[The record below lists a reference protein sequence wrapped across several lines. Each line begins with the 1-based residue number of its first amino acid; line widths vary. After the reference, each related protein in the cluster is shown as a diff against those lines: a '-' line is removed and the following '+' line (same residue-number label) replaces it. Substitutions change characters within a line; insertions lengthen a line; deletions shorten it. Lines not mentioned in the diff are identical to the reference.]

1 VVAAIALFGLTAG
14 AGAVQGDK
22 KIRMYDDCEPNSFN
36 AVLGDGACVGNGH
49 TTFDEFIA
57 ELAATQDAHAWRNQ
71 PTAMLLN
78 VGRPTFIENR
88 GGETHTF
95 TPVAN
100 FGGGFVNELNG
111 ISGNPVP
118 APECLNFG
126 AISFIPAGGSEEGPT
141 AGSSDLP
148 VGSHKFQCC
157 IHPGC
162 APSSK
167 SLIPDQMRRQHRLLQ
182 STIIDST
189 TQPLFLSRQACSH
202 MLCVCRENALTHIPH
217 DPNLDHATA

>member
-1 VVAAIALFGLTAG
+1 MKRRANFRTIVWAVVAAIALFGLTAG
-14 AGAVQGDK
+14 ADAVQGDK
-22 KIRMYDDCEPNSFN
+22 KIRMYDDCEPTSFN

-57 ELAATQDAHAWRNQ
+57 ELEATQDAHAWRNQ
-71 PTAMLLN
+71 PIAMQLN

-95 TPVAN
+95 TPVAE
-100 FGGGFVNELNG
+100 FGGGFVTELNG

-126 AISFIPAGGSEEGPT
+126 SIVFIPAGGAEEGPT

-157 IHPGC
+157 IHPWMRTVIDVAEPGAN
-162 APSSK
+162 APAA
-167 SLIPDQMRRQHRLLQ
+167 P
-182 STIIDST
+182 
-189 TQPLFLSRQACSH
+189 
-202 MLCVCRENALTHIPH
+202 
-217 DPNLDHATA
+217 TAAHGHH

>member
-1 VVAAIALFGLTAG
+1 MKRRINLRTMVWTAVAAIALLSLTAG
-14 AGAVQGDK
+14 ADAVQGDK
-22 KIRMYDDCEPNSFN
+22 KVRLYDDCEPTSFN
-36 AVLGDGACVGNGH
+36 AALGDGACVGNGH

-57 ELAATQDAHAWRNQ
+57 ELAATQDAHKWRNQ

-126 AISFIPAGGSEEGPT
+126 TMVFIPAGGTEEGPT

-157 IHPGC
+157 IHPWMRTVVEVADPGSKGA
-162 APSSK
+162 APAAAK
-167 SLIPDQMRRQHRLLQ
+167 
-182 STIIDST
+182 
-189 TQPLFLSRQACSH
+189 
-202 MLCVCRENALTHIPH
+202 H
-217 DPNLDHATA
+217 DHH